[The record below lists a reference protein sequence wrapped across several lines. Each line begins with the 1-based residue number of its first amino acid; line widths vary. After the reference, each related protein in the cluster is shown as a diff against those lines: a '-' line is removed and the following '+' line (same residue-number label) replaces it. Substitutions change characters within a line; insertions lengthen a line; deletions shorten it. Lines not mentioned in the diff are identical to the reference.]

1 LESGAIANEQASPA
15 LHSVVEL
22 ESLAACWLDMAA
34 ATTLSEIEAAAL
46 AGLRGLIDV
55 EIAYLAR
62 RERGIWTIGT
72 EIGLEGD
79 IAGVNI
85 ADEFV
90 PYAEALRAGET
101 ICYERPKDMGFAL
114 SRMLTGLGLRSVFA
128 VPIMRGDSCIGA
140 LAIGR
145 PVPSRFSV
153 RDRALVRLFTA
164 HLSVLL
170 AKRDL
175 VASLE
180 TLAEAVPGLVL
191 RTDPSG
197 WIYWYNQRWYDY
209 TGQTPEEAVG
219 WGWQTAHHPVDFQ
232 RVIEEWPRAL
242 ATGVAIKIEFRLRRF
257 DGVFQWHLAH
267 VDPVRDDNGHIIGW
281 CGSLIN
287 IDAQRQTLEHT
298 KRVADSLQ
306 DAFLPQHLPSRDY
319 LRIDASYV
327 AAETDAL
334 SAATGTTPS
343 IYPVA
348 KSVSRSA
355 TLPDTCSLHPCK
367 SANFVRPS
375 TRSRS
380 VRKTRPKY
388 LARSIAF
395 SFRKSRG
402 FS

>member
-1 LESGAIANEQASPA
+1 
-15 LHSVVEL
+15 
-22 ESLAACWLDMAA
+22 MAA

-232 RVIEEWPRAL
+232 RVIEEWPLPGWRLRSNFGCAASMESFSGIWRTWTPCATITATLSVGAAASSTSMLNGKRSSIRNAWPIRCRMHFCRSISRL
-242 ATGVAIKIEFRLRRF
+242 ATICGSMRHMWRRKRTRCRRRLVRRLRFTRWQNRF
-257 DGVFQWHLAH
+257 LDRRRCRTRA
-267 VDPVRDDNGHIIGW
+267 RCIRA
-281 CGSLIN
+281 S
-287 IDAQRQTLEHT
+287 RQTSS
-298 KRVADSLQ
+298 D
-306 DAFLPQHLPSRDY
+306 HLHAR
-319 LRIDASYV
+319 
-327 AAETDAL
+327 AAY
-334 SAATGTTPS
+334 G
-343 IYPVA
+343 
-348 KSVSRSA
+348 
-355 TLPDTCSLHPCK
+355 
-367 SANFVRPS
+367 RPGRN
-375 TRSRS
+375 T
-380 VRKTRPKY
+380 
-388 LARSIAF
+388 
-395 SFRKSRG
+395 
-402 FS
+402 